1 MIREP
6 LWIDLLQFVTDTEG
20 TEYRIRA
27 RVRDD
32 AEIHLEKR
40 NGDGEFHIAHHNGA
54 KVKLWLPD
62 GLKGE
67 KAADNVRRW
76 VAWVRR
82 FCEDIEVLR
91 QENERRVPFIE
102 EQERRKAE
110 REVYEWQELGEQL
123 KDIRP
128 ATFDTEYKEA
138 RPKPED
144 GEEA

>member
-32 AEIHLEKR
+32 AVIHLEKR
-40 NGDGEFHIAHHNGA
+40 NGDGEFHIAHYNGA
-54 KVKLWLPD
+54 EVKLWLPD
-62 GLKGE
+62 GLRGAE
-67 KAADNVRRW
+67 AMENVRRW
-76 VAWVRR
+76 VAWARR
-82 FCEDIEVLR
+82 FCEDIEILR

-110 REVYEWQELGEQL
+110 SEVYEWQELGEQL